1 MTPEQQAELQPEFDY
16 GSIKPEHQAA
26 AEEIAKFLAEHGQS
40 ELGELVKQRFKVKE
54 IPMYDL
60 TQSEFFNYCKE
71 AGIYVAGQ
79 GYLVEGEGLNQMRY
93 PMVAICDDIR
103 RVEKIVEV
111 IKNSVK

>member
-1 MTPEQQAELQPEFDY
+1 MTPEQQAELKPEFDY

-26 AEEIAKFLAEHGQS
+26 AEEIAKFLASQGQE

-60 TQSEFFNYCKE
+60 SQSEFVKYCQE
-71 AGIYVAGQ
+71 AGIFVAGQ
-79 GYLVEGEGLNQMRY
+79 GYIVEGEGLNKMQY

-103 RVEKIVEV
+103 RVEKIVDV
-111 IKNSVK
+111 IKNSLK